1 MWLQEQLYRM
11 MIAGATTLD
20 GKGYDGGSRR
30 MRVGI
35 GNMEHTAVDL
45 GSAHSGVVE
54 DERGGAGSMA
64 AASPATGRERSL
76 DPGEMRAWR
85 AFLEAHAVVTRRLEA
100 ELAAQANLPL
110 AHYDVLVQ
118 LAFAPEGRLR
128 MHELAAQVLLSRSG
142 VTRLVDRLESEGL
155 VRRAT
160 CASDARGA
168 FASLTDAGLARLRE
182 ATPVHLDG
190 VRRHFADL
198 LQPAELD
205 QLATLLERL
214 AAGGE
219 REAADPDR
227 GAERID

>member
-1 MWLQEQLYRM
+1 M

-20 GKGYDGGSRR
+20 EKGYDVGSRR

-45 GSAHSGVVE
+45 GSAHNDAVV
-54 DERGGAGSMA
+54 DERGGAGSTG
-64 AASPATGRERSL
+64 AASPATGGERSL
-76 DPGEMRAWR
+76 EPGELRAWH

-128 MHELAAQVLLSRSG
+128 MHELAARVLLSRSG

-168 FASLTDAGLARLRE
+168 FASLTDAGLARLRD

-198 LQPAELD
+198 LRPAEID

-219 REAADPDR
+219 RGRPGPDR